1 MTKALKNKESKKQK
15 HKTLVLLDAHAI
27 IHRAYHALPDFSN
40 SKGEPTGALYGI
52 VAMLVNILKDIK
64 PDYIAACFDLPK
76 PTFRHKIFKEYKG
89 GRKKSDDAL
98 VAQIIKSRDIF
109 KAFNIPI
116 YELEGYEAD
125 DLLGTI
131 VEQVIYSTGS
141 GQASEKAESKFTNL
155 DIVIASGDMDTM
167 QLVQGKRVQVYTLK
181 KGVKDTI
188 MYDEAAVLE
197 RFKFIPTLLTDYKGL
212 RGDPSDNIPGIKGI
226 GEKTATDLI
235 VKHGDLD
242 AIYAALE
249 VYKDTEDKKVIKEN
263 TGLTPRILALLLD
276 NKDEAYFSKMLATI
290 VGDAPMTYELPKEEW
305 LTEVDAEPVME
316 LLSELELRT
325 LIPRVKELLGVVALD
340 KELSKLTV
348 EHIGEKEVQEVAIM
362 LWLIK
367 SDITNPTLDD
377 ILQFTNATTWVE
389 AREAIEKLL
398 KERGLVDVYEKVEK
412 PLIPIIKQMNATGVL
427 LDSEYLGELSK
438 EYHTELDIIEKDIY
452 KLAGREFN
460 IRSPKQLGEVL
471 FSEGGIGLKGKKKT
485 ASGQYS
491 TNEKELK
498 KLAGEHPIIEK
509 VFAYRELQKLL
520 STYVDNLPK
529 MVSSIEE
536 GGDGRLHTQFLQS
549 GTTTGRMASQNPN
562 MQNIPTK
569 SEHGRRVRKGF
580 TAPRGSVLVALD
592 YSQIEL
598 RIAAMLSQDEKLGQV
613 FKDGGDIHEAVAME
627 VFNVSEGGVTSEMRR
642 RAKAINFGILYGMGV
657 NALRAGLQE
666 GGDEVSHKEA
676 KEYLTTYF
684 ERFSGLASWIDQ
696 TKSDAARLG
705 YTTTLFGR
713 RRYFDGLQSKL
724 PFIRAA
730 AERMAVNAPVQG
742 TAADIMKLATIA
754 ASGYIQKAGIQD
766 KVKLILQVH
775 DELIYE
781 MPEDGWQEYALEI
794 EKIMESILPKELSRG
809 VPIVADIKYGTNWAD
824 MKSIE

>member
-1 MTKALKNKESKKQK
+1 MSSKKAQKNKEAKQLE

-40 SKGEPTGALYGI
+40 SRGEPTGALYGI

-76 PTFRHKIFKEYKG
+76 PTFRHKVYKEYKG

-98 VAQIIKSRDIF
+98 VTQIMRSRDIF

-131 VEQVIYSTGS
+131 VEQV
-141 GQASEKAESKFTNL
+141 KNL

-167 QLVQGKRVQVYTLK
+167 QLVQGTRVQVYTLK

-188 MYDEAAVLE
+188 MYDEAAVIE
-197 RFKFIPTLLTDYKGL
+197 RFKFVPKLLTDYKGL

-235 VKHGDLD
+235 VKYGNLD
-242 AIYAALE
+242 AIYKGIE
-249 VYKDTEDKKVIKEN
+249 KYKDSSKDEIKQN
-263 TGLTPRILALLLD
+263 TGLTPRVLGLLLD

-290 VGDAPMTYELPKEEW
+290 VGDVPVTYALPAQGW
-305 LTEVDAEPVME
+305 LTEVNSESIIT
-316 LLSELELRT
+316 LLSDLELRT
-325 LIPRVKELLGVVALD
+325 LVPRVKKLLGIVESESAQAQ
-340 KELSKLTV
+340 LTT
-348 EHIGEKEVQEVAIM
+348 EKIGEAEVQEVALM

-377 ILQFTNATTWVE
+377 ILQFTNATTWEE
-389 AREAIEKLL
+389 ARGSIGKVL
-398 KERGLVDVYEKVEK
+398 KERGLTEVYEKVEK
-412 PLIPIIKQMNATGVL
+412 PLLPIIQQMNKTGVL
-427 LDSEYLGELSK
+427 LDTKYLEDLSK
-438 EYHTELDIIEKDIY
+438 EYHTELDILEQDIY
-452 KLAGREFN
+452 KLAGQEFN

-471 FSEGGIGLKGKKKT
+471 FDPEKGLGLKSKKKT
-485 ASGQYS
+485 ASGNYS

-498 KLAGEHPIIEK
+498 KLIHEHPIINK

-529 MVSSIEE
+529 MVADKEG

-549 GTTTGRMASQNPN
+549 GTTTGRMASQSPN

-580 TAPRGSVLVALD
+580 IASKGNVLVALD
-592 YSQIEL
+592 YSQVEL
-598 RIAAMLSQDEKLGQV
+598 RIAAILSRDEKLLQI
-613 FKDGGDIHEAVAME
+613 FKSGGDIHEAVAME
-627 VFNVSEGGVTSEMRR
+627 VFNVKSAEVSSEMRR

-657 NALRAGLQE
+657 NSLRAGLQE
-666 GGDEVSHKEA
+666 GGDEVTHKEA

-684 ERFSGLASWIDQ
+684 ERFNGLAKWIDQ

-730 AERMAVNAPVQG
+730 AERMAVNAPIQG
-742 TAADIMKLATIA
+742 GQADVMKLATIA
-754 ASGYIQKAGIQD
+754 TDAYIQKNDLQD
-766 KVKLILQVH
+766 TVKLILQVH

-781 MPEDGWQEYALEI
+781 MPAKGWQEYACAI
-794 EKIMESILPKELSRG
+794 QKIMEDILPLELSHG
-809 VPIVADIKYGTNWAD
+809 VPIITDIKMGQNWAE
-824 MKSIE
+824 MKEYNGHSK